1 MTDNGPQFTSEEF
14 QKFSAT
20 YQLEHTTSSP
30 YHHQSNGKAESAVK
44 QAKRLLRTCDT
55 SGNDVYLALLAVRN
69 TPQTTHNTSPAQ
81 RMLNRRTKTPLPI
94 GEQLLQ
100 PTINPHADEC
110 IRERQARQRK
120 YYDHGARHLS
130 PLKDGEAVRLQ
141 PTQIG
146 TKIWK
151 KGKVLRKVG
160 IRSYEANAMETFTQ
174 ETENSSSDRR
184 RNQNPK
190 MTPTMTNHLIN
201 RKRKTSQ
208 FPQTTPPMTAKKAA
222 ATKTLRQ
229 AIKIEP
235 VEDG

>member
-1 MTDNGPQFTSEEF
+1 MRHIWE
-14 QKFSAT
+14 
-20 YQLEHTTSSP
+20 
-30 YHHQSNGKAESAVK
+30 
-44 QAKRLLRTCDT
+44 
-55 SGNDVYLALLAVRN
+55 LAVRN

-81 RMLNRRTKTPLPI
+81 RMLNRQTKTPLPI

-100 PTINPHADEC
+100 PTINPHADER

-120 YYDHGARHLS
+120 YYDRGARHLS
-130 PLKDGEAVRLQ
+130 PLNDGEAVRLQ

-160 IRSYEANAMETFTQ
+160 IRSYEVQCNGNIYT
-174 ETENSSSDRR
+174 R
-184 RNQNPK
+184 
-190 MTPTMTNHLIN
+190 N
-201 RKRKTSQ
+201 RKFLKRSTAESESEDDADNDEPSDKSEFPQTTSQ
-208 FPQTTPPMTAKKAA
+208 FPQTTPPVTAKKAA